1 MNKLIFVN
9 KNWPNDLRIGCKSSS
24 SLVEFIETN
33 VDLKEEIKEFE
44 ATFEKDEVTKFL
56 ILDKFFC
63 YNLQIFIFI
72 L

>member
-1 MNKLIFVN
+1 
-9 KNWPNDLRIGCKSSS
+9 
-24 SLVEFIETN
+24 LVEFIETN